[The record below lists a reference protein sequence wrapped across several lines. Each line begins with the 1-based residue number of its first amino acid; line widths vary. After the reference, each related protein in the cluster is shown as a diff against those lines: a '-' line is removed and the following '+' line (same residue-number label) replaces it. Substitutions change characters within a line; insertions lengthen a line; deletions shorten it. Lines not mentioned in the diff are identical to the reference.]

1 MDHGAAAGPRALAH
15 LTAAQLQESVAF
27 QVVEM
32 VAWGH
37 DLRSACAESG
47 TTTAHFLTS
56 LARSPTLQQVF
67 AAART
72 ISGYALEDEA
82 LALARAQYQT
92 PGTKEKLTA
101 ARLLVDQLRW
111 SAAKRNPQVF
121 SERAEVKVTV
131 PISIKTTLDL
141 AGDGAQLDGAAG
153 PSGIPNIYE
162 LRAEAIDEVEVDPDT
177 ARGARAN
184 AGEPPGGAPG
194 TPLTPPHSPHGP
206 QPGEG
211 AAPTEGAEEEGWAAF
226 IRSAEGEA
234 GRDPDLEGEE
244 AGERAAADRAPE
256 GGGALDPEPRPQNRG
271 RAGRQGGSAPR
282 ARGKAKTA
290 GRPEGE
296 GARPV

>member
-1 MDHGAAAGPRALAH
+1 MAALTPGEPRALAQP
-15 LTAAQLQESVAF
+15 LSQDAAF

-37 DLRSACAESG
+37 DLRAACAELG
-47 TTTAHFLTS
+47 TTTAHFLTA

-67 AAART
+67 TAART

-82 LALARAQYQT
+82 LALARVQYQN

-121 SERAEVKVTV
+121 SERAEVKITV

-141 AGDGAQLDGAAG
+141 SGDGAQLDAPGGAG
-153 PSGIPNIYE
+153 GVPNIYE
-162 LRAEAIDEVEVDPDT
+162 LHAETIEGVDVDPDT
-177 ARGARAN
+177 ARGADAHT
-184 AGEPPGGAPG
+184 GEPPGGHPG
-194 TPLTPPHSPHGP
+194 PALSPGHPAQGP
-206 QPGEG
+206 GPALPY
-211 AAPTEGAEEEGWAAF
+211 AAPTAPAETGWKAF

-244 AGERAAADRAPE
+244 AGEGEAADRAPE
-256 GGGALDPEPRPQNRG
+256 GRGPLDPAPRPSNRG
-271 RAGRQGGSAPR
+271 GTRSPRRAAARKAGEAQARAGAPR
-282 ARGKAKTA
+282 A
-290 GRPEGE
+290 GE
-296 GARPV
+296 GAV